1 MAGSESVNSFLG
13 FIFWFLAVSL
23 MSGESVLAQSPSRV
37 DSL

>member
-13 FIFWFLAVSL
+13 FIVWFLALSS
-23 MSGESVLAQSPSRV
+23 MSGESVLAQSLSHV